1 MIWLESN
8 CQIICTDSGG
18 VQKEAYFFKK
28 PCITIRDE
36 TEWIELVDSGWNTL
50 VGASEQKI
58 SSKVNN
64 FDVPKEYRALYGEGN
79 AANMIID
86 ILKKNV

>member
-1 MIWLESN
+1 M
-8 CQIICTDSGG
+8 
-18 VQKEAYFFKK
+18 
-28 PCITIRDE
+28 RDE

-64 FDVPKEYRALYGEGN
+64 FDVPKEYKSLYGEGD
-79 AANMIID
+79 AADMIMD
-86 ILKKNV
+86 VLKKNV

>member
-1 MIWLESN
+1 M
-8 CQIICTDSGG
+8 
-18 VQKEAYFFKK
+18 
-28 PCITIRDE
+28 
-36 TEWIELVDSGWNTL
+36 NTL

>member
-1 MIWLESN
+1 M
-8 CQIICTDSGG
+8 
-18 VQKEAYFFKK
+18 
-28 PCITIRDE
+28 RDE

-86 ILKKNV
+86 ILKKCLKKL

>member
-1 MIWLESN
+1 MEHFS
-8 CQIICTDSGG
+8 
-18 VQKEAYFFKK
+18 
-28 PCITIRDE
+28 
-36 TEWIELVDSGWNTL
+36 
-50 VGASEQKI
+50 GASEQKI

-86 ILKKNV
+86 ILKKCLKKL